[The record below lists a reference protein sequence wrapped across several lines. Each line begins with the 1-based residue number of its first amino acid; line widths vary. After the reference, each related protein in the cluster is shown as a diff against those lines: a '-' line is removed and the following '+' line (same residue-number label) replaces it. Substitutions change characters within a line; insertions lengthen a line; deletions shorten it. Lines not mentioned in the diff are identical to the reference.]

1 MAVRLPSPVNEA
13 QYIEIMDDEAYDGA
27 VIANSLIL
35 YTGKFKHD
43 ALPEHGRHDPNV
55 YMPAFK
61 DAIKEA
67 KKNGNVAFAYSFTDF
82 SENDFHDIVTAIMN
96 RYTDDNG
103 THIAAVKIERD
114 DGGARALVVVHF
126 TNGASAAVWQSK
138 CLSQVI
144 GDD

>member
-55 YMPAFK
+55 YMANFPSRLRARRMAKGTAVEIAQLIEKTPLFRGGDSRQFRSK
-61 DAIKEA
+61 NRSKTTCLGTLESHLFPPGGITEAI
-67 KKNGNVAFAYSFTDF
+67 
-82 SENDFHDIVTAIMN
+82 
-96 RYTDDNG
+96 
-103 THIAAVKIERD
+103 
-114 DGGARALVVVHF
+114 
-126 TNGASAAVWQSK
+126 
-138 CLSQVI
+138 
-144 GDD
+144 